1 MDLPGIATLAL
12 LGIAIALFIS
22 GRLRADLVA
31 LLVLVTLAVTGIITP
46 QEAFSGF
53 SRSAVITILAIF
65 ILTGGL
71 YRTGATRTLS
81 RSLLRLA
88 GGRTGRR
95 LVVIIMLA
103 GATLSLLMNTIA
115 AAAVLLPAVMGISR
129 QTRIP
134 PSKLLIPLAY
144 ATLLG
149 GMATL
154 LTTVNILVSTG
165 LRDQGLA
172 PFGLFDFAPV
182 GVPIALAG
190 IVYMALLGL
199 NLLPERSTTEH
210 LARLRRMRTDLAE
223 LYGLRENLFEVRVR
237 PDSPLG
243 GRRLAESGLSERLK
257 LNVVAVIRDGNRQ
270 LAPSPNMV
278 LQPDDTLLVEGPS
291 GVVGEL
297 TRHGLILAKEPGAE
311 GEELTSDEVVLT
323 EVALSPHAD
332 VIGKTLKDI
341 RFREK
346 FGLSVLAIW
355 REGQPLRVG
364 LSDIPL
370 HFGDALL
377 VQGRRER
384 LDVLRTDPDFLVLE
398 EGDAEGI
405 RPGKALVSVV
415 IMGLALSLAA
425 LNVLPLAEATLAGA
439 VLMVLSGCLTMDE
452 VYQSIEWS
460 AIFLIA
466 GILPLGIAMTKTGA
480 AAQLSAWLIGPLAPL
495 GPLAVL
501 AGLFA
506 LTAGLTQVMSGVA
519 TVVVMTP
526 IALSAAADLHANPH
540 AFAMAVALAGSTA
553 FLAPMGHPVNVLV
566 MGPGGYSFR
575 DYVRVGLPLT
585 VLTFI
590 VMLIVLPIAWPLGG

>member
-1 MDLPGIATLAL
+1 MDLPSITTLAL
-12 LGIAIALFIS
+12 LGAAITLFIS

-31 LLVLVTLAVTGIITP
+31 LLILVTLAVTGIITP

-71 YRTGATRTLS
+71 YRTGATRMLG

-103 GATLSLLMNTIA
+103 GATLSLLMNNVA

-129 QTRIP
+129 QTRTP

-190 IVYMALLGL
+190 ILYMAALGL
-199 NLLPERSTTEH
+199 NLLPERSTREH

-237 PDSPLG
+237 PDSPLS
-243 GRRLAESGLSERLK
+243 GRRLAESGLGERLK
-257 LNVVAVIRDGNRQ
+257 LNVVAVIRDGSRQ

-278 LQPDDTLLVEGPS
+278 LQPDDTLLVAGPS

-297 TRHGLILAKEPGAE
+297 TRHGLILAKEPGSE
-311 GEELTSDEVVLT
+311 EELTSDEVVLT
-323 EVALSPHAD
+323 EVALSPHAE
-332 VIGKTLKDI
+332 VIGKTLKEI

-346 FGLSVLAIW
+346 FDLSVLAIW

-384 LDVLRTDPDFLVLE
+384 LEVLRTDPDFLVLE
-398 EGDAEGI
+398 EGDMEGI
-405 RPGKALVSVV
+405 RPGKALRSAV
-415 IMGLALSLAA
+415 IMGLALALAA

-439 VLMVLSGCLTMDE
+439 VLMVLTGCLTMDE

-466 GILPLGIAMTKTGA
+466 GMLPLGIAMTKTGA
-480 AAQLSAWLIGPLAPL
+480 AAQLSAWLLAPLAPL
-495 GPLAVL
+495 GPLAVV
-501 AGLFA
+501 AGLFV

-526 IALSAAADLHANPH
+526 IALSAAAGLHANPH

-553 FLAPMGHPVNVLV
+553 FLTPMGHPVNVLV
-566 MGPGGYSFR
+566 MGPGGYSVR
-575 DYVRVGLPLT
+575 DYVKVGLPLT
-585 VLTFI
+585 ALTFI
-590 VMLIVLPIAWPLGG
+590 VLLIVLPVFWPLGG

>member
-199 NLLPERSTTEH
+199 NLLPQRSTTEH
-210 LARLRRMRTDLAE
+210 LARLRRMRTDLAD

-257 LNVVAVIRDGNRQ
+257 LNVVAVIRDGSRQ

-311 GEELTSDEVVLT
+311 GEELTSEEVVLT

-398 EGDAEGI
+398 EGDVEGI

-415 IMGLALSLAA
+415 IMGLALALAA

-439 VLMVLSGCLTMDE
+439 ALMVLSGCLTMDE

-495 GPLAVL
+495 GPLAVV

-526 IALSAAADLHANPH
+526 IALSAAAGLHANPH

-553 FLAPMGHPVNVLV
+553 FLTPMGHPVNVLV

>member
-190 IVYMALLGL
+190 IIYMATVGLG
-199 NLLPERSTTEH
+199 LLPERSTTEH
-210 LARLRRMRTDLAE
+210 LARLRRMRTDLAD

-257 LNVVAVIRDGNRQ
+257 LNVVAVIRDGSRQ

-311 GEELTSDEVVLT
+311 GEELTSEEVVLT

-398 EGDAEGI
+398 EGDVEGI
-405 RPGKALVSVV
+405 RPGKALISVV
-415 IMGLALSLAA
+415 IMGLALALAA

-480 AAQLSAWLIGPLAPL
+480 AAQLSTGLIGPLAPL
-495 GPLAVL
+495 GPLAVV

-526 IALSAAADLHANPH
+526 IALSAAAGLHANPH

-553 FLAPMGHPVNVLV
+553 FLTPMGHPVNVLV

>member
-53 SRSAVITILAIF
+53 SRSAVITILAVF

-88 GGRTGRR
+88 GGRTGHR

-103 GATLSLLMNTIA
+103 GATLSLLMNTIV

-199 NLLPERSTTEH
+199 NLLPQRSTTEH

-257 LNVVAVIRDGNRQ
+257 LNVVAVIRDGSRQ

-398 EGDAEGI
+398 EGDVEGI

-415 IMGLALSLAA
+415 IMGLALALAA

-480 AAQLSAWLIGPLAPL
+480 AAQLSTWLIGPLAPL
-495 GPLAVL
+495 GPLAVV

-526 IALSAAADLHANPH
+526 IALSAAAGLHANPH

-553 FLAPMGHPVNVLV
+553 FLTPMGHPVNVLV

>member
-1 MDLPGIATLAL
+1 MGLPGVATLAL
-12 LGIAIALFIS
+12 LGIAIGLFIS

-31 LLVLVTLAVTGIITP
+31 LLVLVTLAVSGIITP

-71 YRTGATRTLS
+71 YRTGATRLLG

-88 GGRTGRR
+88 GGSTGHR
-95 LVVIIMLA
+95 LAIIIMLA
-103 GATLSLLMNTIA
+103 GALLSLFMNTIA
-115 AAAVLLPAVMGISR
+115 AAAVLLPVVMGISR
-129 QTRIP
+129 QTRIAA
-134 PSKLLIPLAY
+134 SKLLIPLSY

-190 IVYMALLGL
+190 IIYMATVGLG
-199 NLLPERSTTEH
+199 LLPERSTTEH
-210 LARLRRMRTDLAE
+210 LARLRRMRTDLAD

-257 LNVVAVIRDGNRQ
+257 LNVVAVIRDGSRQ

-311 GEELTSDEVVLT
+311 GEELTSEEVVLT

-384 LDVLRTDPDFLVLE
+384 LEVLRTDPDFLVLE

-405 RPGKALVSVV
+405 RPGKAVIAVA
-415 IMGLALSLAA
+415 IMGLALVLAA
-425 LNVLPLAEATLAGA
+425 LKALSVAEAMLAGA
-439 VLMVLSGCLTMDE
+439 VLMVLTGCLTMDE
-452 VYQSIEWS
+452 VYQSVEWP
-460 AIFLIA
+460 AIFLVA
-466 GILPLGIAMTKTGA
+466 GMLPLGIAMTKTGA
-480 AAQLSAWLIGPLAPL
+480 AAQLSAWLLAPLAPW
-495 GPLAVL
+495 GALAMV
-501 AGLFA
+501 AGLFV
-506 LTAGLTQVMSGVA
+506 LTMGLTQMMSGVA
-519 TVVVMTP
+519 TVLVMTP
-526 IALSAAADLHANPH
+526 IALSAAEHVHANPH

-553 FLAPMGHPVNVLV
+553 FLTPVSHPVNVLV

-585 VLTFI
+585 VLIFI
-590 VMLIVLPIAWPLGG
+590 VMLIVLPVFWPLGG

>member
-53 SRSAVITILAIF
+53 SRSAVITILAVF

-88 GGRTGRR
+88 GGRTGHR

-103 GATLSLLMNTIA
+103 GATLSLLMNTIV

-199 NLLPERSTTEH
+199 NLLPQRSTTEH

-243 GRRLAESGLSERLK
+243 GA
-257 LNVVAVIRDGNRQ
+257 
-270 LAPSPNMV
+270 
-278 LQPDDTLLVEGPS
+278 
-291 GVVGEL
+291 
-297 TRHGLILAKEPGAE
+297 
-311 GEELTSDEVVLT
+311 
-323 EVALSPHAD
+323 
-332 VIGKTLKDI
+332 
-341 RFREK
+341 
-346 FGLSVLAIW
+346 
-355 REGQPLRVG
+355 
-364 LSDIPL
+364 
-370 HFGDALL
+370 
-377 VQGRRER
+377 
-384 LDVLRTDPDFLVLE
+384 
-398 EGDAEGI
+398 
-405 RPGKALVSVV
+405 
-415 IMGLALSLAA
+415 
-425 LNVLPLAEATLAGA
+425 
-439 VLMVLSGCLTMDE
+439 
-452 VYQSIEWS
+452 
-460 AIFLIA
+460 
-466 GILPLGIAMTKTGA
+466 
-480 AAQLSAWLIGPLAPL
+480 
-495 GPLAVL
+495 
-501 AGLFA
+501 
-506 LTAGLTQVMSGVA
+506 
-519 TVVVMTP
+519 
-526 IALSAAADLHANPH
+526 
-540 AFAMAVALAGSTA
+540 
-553 FLAPMGHPVNVLV
+553 
-566 MGPGGYSFR
+566 
-575 DYVRVGLPLT
+575 
-585 VLTFI
+585 
-590 VMLIVLPIAWPLGG
+590 AWPRAG

>member
-199 NLLPERSTTEH
+199 NLLPQRSTTEH
-210 LARLRRMRTDLAE
+210 LARLRRMRTDLAD

-237 PDSPLG
+237 PDSPLR

-257 LNVVAVIRDGNRQ
+257 LNVVAVIRDGSRQ

-311 GEELTSDEVVLT
+311 GEELTSEEVVLT

-398 EGDAEGI
+398 EGDVEGI

-415 IMGLALSLAA
+415 IMGLALALAA

-439 VLMVLSGCLTMDE
+439 ALMVLSGCLTMDE

-495 GPLAVL
+495 GPLAVV

-526 IALSAAADLHANPH
+526 IALSAAAGLHANPH

-553 FLAPMGHPVNVLV
+553 FLTPMGHPVNVLV

>member
-12 LGIAIALFIS
+12 LGIAIGLFIS

-71 YRTGATRTLS
+71 YRTGATRTLG

-103 GATLSLLMNTIA
+103 GAALSLFMNNIA
-115 AAAVLLPAVMGISR
+115 VASVLLPAVMGISR
-129 QTRIP
+129 QTRTA

-172 PFGLFDFAPV
+172 PFGLLDFAPV
-182 GVPIALAG
+182 GVPIALVG
-190 IVYMALLGL
+190 ILYMATLGL
-199 NLLPERSTTEH
+199 NLLPERSTTDH

-297 TRHGLILAKEPGAE
+297 TRHGLILAKEPGTE

-323 EVALSPHAD
+323 EVALGPHAD

-384 LDVLRTDPDFLVLE
+384 LDVLRTDPNFLVLE
-398 EGDAEGI
+398 EGDVEGI
-405 RPGKALVSVV
+405 RPGKAWLAMA
-415 IMGLALSLAA
+415 IMGAALALAA
-425 LNVLPLAEATLAGA
+425 LNVLPVAEATLAGA

-466 GILPLGIAMTKTGA
+466 GMLPLGIAMTKTGA
-480 AAQLSAWLIGPLAPL
+480 AAQLSVWLLAPLAPL
-495 GPLAVL
+495 GPLAL
-501 AGLFA
+501 AAGLFV

-526 IALSAAADLHANPH
+526 IALSAAASLHANPH
-540 AFAMAVALAGSTA
+540 AFAMAVALAASTA
-553 FLAPMGHPVNVLV
+553 FLTPMGHPVNVLV

-590 VMLIVLPIAWPLGG
+590 VIVIILPVVWPLGG